1 MPAALSPDLLEK
13 MDAYR
18 RAANYLTVG
27 QILRNSPMSFD
38 LVEFDLAARPLCYE
52 LDSNDPGHNQSV
64 DVSYFA
70 QTPDGQRRNPNVNRY
85 AIAKRSVFIST
96 C

>member
-1 MPAALSPDLLEK
+1 
-13 MDAYR
+13 
-18 RAANYLTVG
+18 
-27 QILRNSPMSFD
+27 MSFD
-38 LVEFDLAARPLCYE
+38 LVEFDLAARALCYE

-70 QTPDGQRRNPNVNRY
+70 QTPDAQRRKANNNRY
-85 AIAKRSVFIST
+85 AVATRSVLNST

>member
-1 MPAALSPDLLEK
+1 
-13 MDAYR
+13 
-18 RAANYLTVG
+18 
-27 QILRNSPMSFD
+27 MSFD
-38 LVEFDLAARPLCYE
+38 LVEFDLAARALCYE
-52 LDSNDPGHNQSV
+52 LDSNEPGHNQSV

>member
-1 MPAALSPDLLEK
+1 
-13 MDAYR
+13 
-18 RAANYLTVG
+18 
-27 QILRNSPMSFD
+27 MSFD
-38 LVEFDLAARPLCYE
+38 LVEFDLAARALCYE
-52 LDSNDPGHNQSV
+52 LDSNEPGHNQSV

-70 QTPDGQRRNPNVNRY
+70 QTPDGQKRNPNVNRY